1 MSAISSISS
10 LIIEKLLSFD
20 DMLDSEPSTK
30 DKRRNIKEQD
40 KKEFGISRNCHFLG
54 IWSYDADKMREQ
66 NKSKDVLV

>member
-30 DKRRNIKEQD
+30 DKRRN
-40 KKEFGISRNCHFLG
+40 RNCHFLG